1 MQENILKAI
10 EQAEQL
16 TKGTASIN
24 LKGKKYLMVK
34 DRINIFRKMFGFDYG
49 MTTEILVNTPERI
62 VMKATITNKDGFVI
76 ANGHAE
82 EVRNSGVNIASAI
95 ENGESSAWG
104 RCLANL
110 GLHGT
115 EIASADEL
123 NAALEKNIKIN
134 NEIEQKQKAVKKDPP
149 EKKQVQKINDKFV
162 SYEDAGSLTYDQWIK
177 GKYDQ
182 VTKDLYHVEDFNK
195 WHYEN
200 YKTGIH
206 LYKAGNEKQKVMIE
220 TIFKN
225 FKTFKQNV
233 VQQGRNK

>member
-1 MQENILKAI
+1 MRQNKSKKLLK
-10 EQAEQL
+10 
-16 TKGTASIN
+16 
-24 LKGKKYLMVK
+24 
-34 DRINIFRKMFGFDYG
+34 
-49 MTTEILVNTPERI
+49 
-62 VMKATITNKDGFVI
+62 
-76 ANGHAE
+76 
-82 EVRNSGVNIASAI
+82 
-95 ENGESSAWG
+95 
-104 RCLANL
+104 
-110 GLHGT
+110 
-115 EIASADEL
+115 
-123 NAALEKNIKIN
+123 KIH
-134 NEIEQKQKAVKKDPP
+134 
-149 EKKQVQKINDKFV
+149 KFV

-225 FKTFKQNV
+225 FKTFKENA